1 MSEIKITPEAQQILI
16 NLQTFQQQM
25 QTVLIQKESLNLQSV
40 EIEKALE
47 ELKKATTEDV
57 YKAVGPILIK
67 STKKDLEEELGE
79 KKETL
84 DLRLKSLQK
93 QEERLKD
100 RLKESQEKF
109 EEFLKATQGKTE
121 KIRAV

>member
-25 QTVLIQKESLNLQSV
+25 QTVLIQKESLNLQNV
-40 EIEKALE
+40 EIEKALG